1 MLKFNVDDINRA
13 FEEAG
18 IIVHQI
24 TPEELSQMTIQELL
38 SLRMIGLSDQEEK
51 DVVAEFEKPH
61 RKKELLEMK

>member
-13 FEEAG
+13 FEEEG

-24 TPEELSQMTIQELL
+24 TPEELSRMTIQELL

-51 DVVAEFEKPH
+51 DVIAEFEKPH
-61 RKKELLEMK
+61 RKKELLEK